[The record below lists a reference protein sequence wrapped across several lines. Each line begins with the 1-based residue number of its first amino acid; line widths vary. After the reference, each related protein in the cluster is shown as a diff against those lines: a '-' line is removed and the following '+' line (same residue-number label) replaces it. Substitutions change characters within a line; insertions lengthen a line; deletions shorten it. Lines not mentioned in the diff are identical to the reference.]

1 MYDGQMNGSSFKWAD
16 SFMAQLYLNAQLRLA
31 IFNGLL
37 SVNSAPYN
45 ALGDTLLRSWC
56 QDPITEALNNGSIRT
71 GVQLSNAQKA
81 TIAQQ
86 AGIDISSDL
95 QSKGYYLQILPA
107 TAQVRGQR
115 KSPPVKLWYMDGG
128 SIQQIT
134 LASIAVL

>member
-1 MYDGQMNGSSFKWAD
+1 M
-16 SFMAQLYLNAQLRLA
+16 L
-31 IFNGLL
+31 
-37 SVNSAPYN
+37 SAPYN

-56 QDPITEALNNGSIRT
+56 QDPIDEALNNGTIRT
-71 GVQLSNAQKA
+71 GVLLSNSQKA

-86 AGIDISSDL
+86 AGLDISSDL

>member
-1 MYDGQMNGSSFKWAD
+1 M
-16 SFMAQLYLNAQLRLA
+16 
-31 IFNGLL
+31 
-37 SVNSAPYN
+37 
-45 ALGDTLLRSWC
+45 RSWC
-56 QDPITEALNNGSIRT
+56 QDPIAEALNNGSIRT
-71 GVQLSNAQKA
+71 GVLLSNSQKA

-86 AGIDISSDL
+86 AGLDISSDL

-115 KSPPVKLWYMDGG
+115 KSPPVKLFYMDGG

>member
-1 MYDGQMNGSSFKWAD
+1 M
-16 SFMAQLYLNAQLRLA
+16 
-31 IFNGLL
+31 
-37 SVNSAPYN
+37 
-45 ALGDTLLRSWC
+45 
-56 QDPITEALNNGSIRT
+56 
-71 GVQLSNAQKA
+71 
-81 TIAQQ
+81 
-86 AGIDISSDL
+86 DISSDL